1 MTRFPTIET
10 DYEFPITGELPLQE
24 PGGLENGYL
33 GEGGWELVGKEDA
46 EEEEEERAEEEREGQ
61 RKERRRG
68 YAQRDPRHTGP
79 LERFSLYFFYYVYI
93 YNYITY
99 RMAPNF

>member
-33 GEGGWELVGKEDA
+33 GEGGWELVGKEEA
-46 EEEEEERAEEEREGQ
+46 EEEEEERVEEEREGQ
-61 RKERRRG
+61 RKERRG
-68 YAQRDPRHTGP
+68 YAQRDQRHTGP
-79 LERFSLYFFYYVYI
+79 LERFSLYFFA
-93 YNYITY
+93 YITCC
-99 RMAPNF
+99 MAPNF